1 MLTDLTIKNFAIIES
16 LHVPFQPGLTV
27 LTGETGAGKSIIID
41 AVSLILGGR
50 ASADLIR
57 TGEEDAVVEAL
68 FDVSSSPAI
77 AAALADSGIDCYGE
91 VLVKR
96 IVSRSGRN
104 RVFINGALSTLAA
117 LGELA
122 GRLINIYGQHESQ
135 TLLRPE
141 NHLKLLDGFAG
152 LDPLRSQFSALYD
165 EYRRTAAELAELD
178 EGERE
183 AERRL
188 DLLTFQWEEIAAAAL
203 RSGEDDDLVRER
215 EVLSHAEK
223 LMLHAQRAYEVLYG
237 GDASLLGQ
245 LQQVSADVDEVRSID
260 GSLEGVA
267 TVLQDTAFQ
276 LEDVA
281 FTLRDYA
288 AGITVDP
295 ERLRE
300 TEDRLDLIGRLKKKY
315 GATIEE
321 ILEYQERIDRERDL
335 LLRREASRDE
345 KVVLL
350 DRLRERIA
358 REGAE
363 LTSLR
368 EAAAA
373 RLEKAMERELQ
384 DLAMK
389 NALFRVSLAPL
400 AEPRAT
406 GLERVEFLFSP
417 NPGEEPRPL
426 AKIASGGELSRLM
439 LAFKQIHPESDVPT
453 LVFDEVDTGIG
464 GATSALVGEKLKRV
478 ADGQQVLCITHLPQ
492 VAAYAGHHY
501 RVEKHVESGRT
512 VTSVS
517 VLKDEDRISEMA
529 RMLGGIRITETTL
542 DHAREMI
549 ENARTHA

>member
-1 MLTDLTIKNFAIIES
+1 MLTDLTIKNFAIIDT
-16 LHVPFQPGLTV
+16 LHVAFQPGLTV

-41 AVSLILGGR
+41 AVGLILGGR

-68 FDVSSSPAI
+68 FDVSSSPSI
-77 AAALADSGIDCYGE
+77 AAALADAGIDCYGE

-122 GRLINIYGQHESQ
+122 GQLINIYGQHESQ

-152 LDPLRSQFSALYD
+152 LDHLRSRFSSLYE
-165 EYRRTAAELAELD
+165 EYRRTTAELAVLD

-188 DLLTFQWEEIAAAAL
+188 DLLAFQSEEIANAAL
-203 RSGEDDDLVRER
+203 RHGEDDDLLRER
-215 EVLSHAEK
+215 EVLSYAEK
-223 LMLHAQRAYEVLYG
+223 LLLHAQRAYELLYG

-245 LQQVSADVDEVRSID
+245 LQQISSDVDEVKAID
-260 GSLEGVA
+260 GSVAGVA
-267 TVLQDTAFQ
+267 TILQDVSFQ

-281 FTLRDYA
+281 LTLRDYA
-288 AGITVDP
+288 AGITVEP

-315 GATIEE
+315 GITIGE
-321 ILEYQERIDRERDL
+321 ILDCKERIDREQDL
-335 LLRREASRDE
+335 LLRREAARDE
-345 KVVLL
+345 KVLML
-350 DRLRERIA
+350 DQLRERIS
-358 REGAE
+358 REGEE
-363 LTSLR
+363 LTGLR
-368 EAAAA
+368 QAAAS
-373 RLEKAMERELQ
+373 RLEKAMEGQLQ

-389 NALFRVSLAPL
+389 NALFRVSFTPL
-400 AEPRAT
+400 AEPKAT
-406 GLERVEFLFSP
+406 GLERAEFLFSP

-426 AKIASGGELSRLM
+426 GKIASGGELSRLM

-478 ADGQQVLCITHLPQ
+478 AGRQQVLCITHLPQ
-492 VAAYAGHHY
+492 VAAYADHHY
-501 RVEKHVESGRT
+501 RVEKRVESGRT
-512 VTSVS
+512 VSSVS
-517 VLKDEDRISEMA
+517 PLKHEERIAEMA
-529 RMLGGIRITETTL
+529 RMLGGIKITETTL

-549 ENARTHA
+549 ENARTHS

>member
-1 MLTDLTIKNFAIIES
+1 MLTDLTIKNFAIIDT
-16 LHVPFQPGLTV
+16 LHVAFQPGLTV

-41 AVSLILGGR
+41 AVGLILGGR

-68 FDVSSSPAI
+68 FDVSSSPSI
-77 AAALADSGIDCYGE
+77 AAALADAGIDCYGE

-122 GRLINIYGQHESQ
+122 GQLINIYGQHESQ

-152 LDPLRSQFSALYD
+152 LDHLRSRFSSLYE
-165 EYRRTAAELAELD
+165 EYRRTTAELAVLD

-188 DLLTFQWEEIAAAAL
+188 DLLAFQSEEIANAAL
-203 RSGEDDDLVRER
+203 RHGEDDDLLRER
-215 EVLSHAEK
+215 EVLSYAEK
-223 LMLHAQRAYEVLYG
+223 LLLHAQRAYELLYG

-245 LQQVSADVDEVRSID
+245 LQQISSDVDEVKAID
-260 GSLEGVA
+260 GSVAGVA
-267 TVLQDTAFQ
+267 TILQDVSFQ

-281 FTLRDYA
+281 LTLRDYA
-288 AGITVDP
+288 AGITVEP

-300 TEDRLDLIGRLKKKY
+300 MEDRLDLIGRLKKKY
-315 GATIEE
+315 GITIGE
-321 ILEYQERIDRERDL
+321 ILDCKERIDREQDL
-335 LLRREASRDE
+335 LLRREAARDE
-345 KVVLL
+345 KVLML
-350 DRLRERIA
+350 DQLRERIS
-358 REGAE
+358 REGEE
-363 LTSLR
+363 LTGLR
-368 EAAAA
+368 QAAAS
-373 RLEKAMERELQ
+373 RLEKAMEGQLQ

-389 NALFRVSLAPL
+389 NALFRVSFTPL
-400 AEPRAT
+400 AEPKAT
-406 GLERVEFLFSP
+406 GLERAEFLFSP

-426 AKIASGGELSRLM
+426 GKIASGGELSRLM

-478 ADGQQVLCITHLPQ
+478 AGRQQVLCITHLPQ
-492 VAAYAGHHY
+492 VAAYADHHY
-501 RVEKHVESGRT
+501 RVEKRVESGRT
-512 VTSVS
+512 VSSVS
-517 VLKDEDRISEMA
+517 PLKHEERIAEMA
-529 RMLGGIRITETTL
+529 RMLGGIKITETTL

-549 ENARTHA
+549 ENARTHS